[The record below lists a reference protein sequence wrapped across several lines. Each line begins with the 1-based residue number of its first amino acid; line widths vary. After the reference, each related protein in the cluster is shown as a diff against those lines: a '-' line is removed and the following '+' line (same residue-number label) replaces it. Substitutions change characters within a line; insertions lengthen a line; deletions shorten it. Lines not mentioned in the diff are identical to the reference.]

1 MVSPPTVAADLRS
14 DIEVPVRSLP
24 PLMAGLDPA
33 IQAFC
38 TTSGWPARRPAMR
51 EKGEPDPSGAD

>member
-33 IQAFC
+33 IQAFLHHLWMAG
-38 TTSGWPARRPAMR
+38 SAAGHEGKERA
-51 EKGEPDPSGAD
+51 

>member
-33 IQAFC
+33 IQAFLHHLWMAG
-38 TTSGWPARRPAMR
+38 SGPAMR
-51 EKGEPDPSGAD
+51 EKREPDPSGAD